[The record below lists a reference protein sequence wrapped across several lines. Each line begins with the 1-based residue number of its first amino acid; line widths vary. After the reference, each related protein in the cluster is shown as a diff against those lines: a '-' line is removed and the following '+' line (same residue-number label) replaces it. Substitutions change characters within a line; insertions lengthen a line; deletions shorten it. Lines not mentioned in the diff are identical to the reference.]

1 MPRHPHLLPLSALG
15 ISLALSGTSPL
26 FAQGNPE
33 DDPIPDEPIPAA
45 PPAPAPP
52 AAPTPTPVTPPV
64 TPPIAPPIA
73 PPVTPPAGAGE
84 TVTIPRAV
92 WEGLLR
98 DVEELKKSRDVA
110 QNAGTAAVLP
120 PAVAPPVDEATATPD
135 AVKGADE
142 TANSSDAG
150 EVGGNRNYLLLPDI
164 SFIGTSQF
172 LLSSDK
178 RDTGRSSLDTDG
190 ELGIQGY
197 VFPGVKY
204 DTFIV
209 GNPANEEFG
218 VEEGYLT
225 YLGVR
230 KGLNVQIGRKFAP
243 FGRTGE
249 LHPHSWLYSRQFIAR
264 QNLVAPENLV
274 GNGINLNYLLPTGKK
289 FFARLSLGAFSAGE
303 SASGRLN
310 TSDPSDPFQGGEPNR
325 LGAGLSRFYN
335 ARLWTGT
342 SIGANN
348 EIELGVSRAQ
358 GRAFL
363 ENFSGLDANNRE
375 VVDTAAGRLNLTG
388 VDFSFRRFT
397 GADKRILLR
406 SEFFRYSPRGL
417 PTRRSNGG
425 YLLGNYRFSKFDDI
439 GLLLEKSDFVN
450 APGARETAAS
460 LIYTHLFS
468 ERYYV
473 RFTGTRGDRPGE
485 SNYNEGRVQFVV
497 GLGPHTHELE

>member
-1 MPRHPHLLPLSALG
+1 MRKSFHLTSLSALG
-15 ISLALSGTSPL
+15 LSLAFAGFSPV
-26 FAQGNPE
+26 FAQDNPE
-33 DDPIPDEPIPAA
+33 DDPIPDEDVSTVPATPSNPIE
-45 PPAPAPP
+45 PPVA
-52 AAPTPTPVTPPV
+52 TPPT
-64 TPPIAPPIA
+64 TPSATATPI
-73 PPVTPPAGAGE
+73 TPSPETGASARE

-98 DVEELKKSRDVA
+98 DVETLKNSRSSVA
-110 QNAGTAAVLP
+110 TTPTAPSTSTTETGA
-120 PAVAPPVDEATATPD
+120 ASGATAT
-135 AVKGADE
+135 
-142 TANSSDAG
+142 DAG
-150 EVGGNRNYLLLPDI
+150 GSRNYLLLPDI
-164 SFIGTSQF
+164 SFVGNSQYLF
-172 LLSSDK
+172 SSDK
-178 RDTGRSSLDTDG
+178 RDTGRNSLDTEG

-197 VFPGVKY
+197 VYPNVKY

-209 GNPANEEFG
+209 GNPGAEEFG

-225 YLGVR
+225 YLSAA

-264 QNLVAPENLV
+264 QNLIAPENLV

-310 TSDPSDPFQGGEPNR
+310 TSDPSDPFEGSAPNR
-325 LGAGLSRFYN
+325 IGAGLSRFYN

-342 SIGANN
+342 SIGPNN
-348 EIELGVSRAQ
+348 EIEFGASRAQ

-363 ENFSGLDANNRE
+363 ENFSGVDKNNNE
-375 VVDTAAGRLNLTG
+375 IVDTSAGRLNLSG
-388 VDFSFRRFT
+388 LDFSFRRFMGT
-397 GADKRILLR
+397 GKRLLVR
-406 SEFFRYSPRGL
+406 GELFKYDPRGL
-417 PTRRSNGG
+417 PTHRSSGS
-425 YLLGNYRFSKFDDI
+425 YLLSNYRFDKFNDV

-450 APGARETAAS
+450 APGAKETATS
-460 LIYTHLFS
+460 LIYTRIFS

-473 RFTGTRGDRPGE
+473 RFTGTRGDRPGA
-485 SNYNEGRVQFVV
+485 SNYTEGRVQFVI